1 MNSTKLVF
9 KNWFHFNFL
18 LLLLFAFGHF
28 FCSQEDCVLF
38 KMPGTLWE
46 GRFLPSSLHFSIKRS
61 PQLTVSLWSHRSV
74 VVLFPERTVPRKDR
88 HHKDTVQVSWG
99 YSWCSACIPRWSN
112 PVAVGCAVTPISGKG
127 GKAGSVSV
135 QLPRWGC
142 AEDLLLQQVLTHR
155 MFCDKALVGVTPTL
169 HKVSALGTKS
179 CADLQSFESA
189 KFSPKM

>member
-38 KMPGTLWE
+38 KMPGILWE

-112 PVAVGCAVTPISGKG
+112 PVAVGCAVTPFQGRGERLVLRQCSSLDEVTQKIYSFSRYWPTGC
-127 GKAGSVSV
+127 SVIR
-135 QLPRWGC
+135 L
-142 AEDLLLQQVLTHR
+142 
-155 MFCDKALVGVTPTL
+155 
-169 HKVSALGTKS
+169 
-179 CADLQSFESA
+179 
-189 KFSPKM
+189 